1 MTVIGRRAT
10 MARILVAASN
20 GKTRQA
26 ISHALTEAGHS
37 LDVVASDVD
46 ALARVASAS
55 LEVAVVDLAMPGM
68 SGIDLLRA
76 LRSASPPMKVVAYVG
91 RDRDISTNT
100 MLLAAK
106 AFGADCILYQPFSRD
121 EILAAVENLCA

>member
-1 MTVIGRRAT
+1 MTVIDRRAT

-20 GKTRQA
+20 DTTRQA
-26 ISHALTEAGHS
+26 ISHALTEAGHL
-37 LDVVASDVD
+37 LDVVASGVD
-46 ALARVASAS
+46 ALAHVTSAS
-55 LEVAVVDLAMPGM
+55 LEVAIVDLAMPGM
-68 SGIDLLRA
+68 SGIDMLKALL
-76 LRSASPPMKVVAYVG
+76 ASPPIKVIAYVG

-121 EILAAVENLCA
+121 EILAAVQSLCA